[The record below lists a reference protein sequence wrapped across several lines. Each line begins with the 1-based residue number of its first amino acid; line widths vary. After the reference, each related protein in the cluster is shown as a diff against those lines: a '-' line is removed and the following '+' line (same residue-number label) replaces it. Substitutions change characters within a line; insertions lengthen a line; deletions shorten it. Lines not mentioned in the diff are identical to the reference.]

1 MKNAKWI
8 YFDMDGTLN
17 RFYEVEGWLDMLMAS
32 NPTPYKLAQP
42 NVNMSKLARKLNRLQ
57 RAGYKLG
64 IISWLSKTSTPEYDE
79 AVTTAKMWWLK
90 KHLASVHFD
99 KINIVSYG
107 VNKWEVCGAGILF
120 DDEDKN
126 RDTWQGEAYHP
137 DMMMDVLNKLMKG
150 FDYEQ

>member
-1 MKNAKWI
+1 MKDVKWI
-8 YFDMDGTLN
+8 WFDCDGTIADL
-17 RFYEVEGWLDMLMAS
+17 YEVENWLNMLRAYDAA
-32 NPTPYKLAQP
+32 PYKLAKP
-42 NVNMSKLARKLNRLQ
+42 LVNMNQLARKLNKLQ

-64 IISWLSKTSTPEYDE
+64 IISWLSKTSTPTYDE
-79 AVTTAKMWWLK
+79 AVTAAKMKWLH

-99 KINIVSYG
+99 EINIVSYG

-137 DMMMDVLNKLMKG
+137 DMMMDILNKLMKG
-150 FDYEQ
+150 E

>member
-1 MKNAKWI
+1 MKDAKWI

-17 RFYEVEGWLDMLMAS
+17 RFYEVEDWLDMLIAS
-32 NPTPYKLAQP
+32 NPAPYKLARP
-42 NVNMSKLARKLNRLQ
+42 NVNMNQLARKLNKLQ
-57 RAGYKLG
+57 RDGYKIG
-64 IISWLSKTSTPEYDE
+64 IISWLSKTTTPEYDE
-79 AVTTAKMWWLK
+79 AVTVAKMKWLK

-120 DDEDKN
+120 DDEAKN
-126 RDTWQGEAYHP
+126 RDMWQGEAYHP

-150 FDYEQ
+150 DI